1 MFLGVFDERYLLHR
15 LKISLLFTLPFFLC
29 VFFFFV
35 IGNIWL
41 SLIANTYKHVI
52 LTYTHLNKYFWLFAI
67 IFKFILS
74 HLKYWPGLDFIQFI
88 SKEICLLIESGGSF
102 IFYVLWHFESL
113 LFSLLIS
120 RSYKY
125 YATHN
130 RRATAIE
137 IILPTTNK
145 FWII

>member
-1 MFLGVFDERYLLHR
+1 MRV
-15 LKISLLFTLPFFLC
+15 
-29 VFFFFV
+29 FFV

-88 SKEICLLIESGGSF
+88 SKEISMEICLLIESGGSF
-102 IFYVLWHFESL
+102 IFYVLWHLESSFL
-113 LFSLLIS
+113 SLLIS
-120 RSYKY
+120 WSYKY

-130 RRATAIE
+130 RDCNRNNTSNNKQITINLNDLLTTFPLAKY
-137 IILPTTNK
+137 ILNYYK
-145 FWII
+145 WK